1 MPALMPGLRRIGF
14 LAALAAIVVWSVGPF
29 LWQVVAS
36 FQPDSELTRDTPKW
50 LPIPPTLDHY
60 RNVFEVKHFQRY
72 IVNSV
77 IVVGI
82 TTLLAVAIGSL
93 CAYALARFNVRRPMS
108 FLGVILAVSMF
119 PQIALVAPLYL
130 TIRSF
135 DSLNTYRGLIL
146 IYVSFGLPLIVWVM
160 YGYFRALPQSL
171 DEAAKI
177 DGAGPLRILW
187 SVLLPL
193 SAPGLVT
200 TALLAFIAAWNELM
214 FALAFTSDIDH
225 QTIPVGIANFTELYY
240 IPWGDVAAASVVVT
254 IPLVALVLVFQRRI
268 VDGLTAGAVK
278 D

>member
-1 MPALMPGLRRIGF
+1 MAIALRPLKRAAF
-14 LAALAAIVVWSVGPF
+14 LAALAAIVVWSTGPF

-36 FQPDSELTRDTPKW
+36 FTPDSELGQATPQW
-50 LPIPPTLDHY
+50 VPSPATLDHY
-60 RNVFEVKHFQRY
+60 RNVFEVKQFQEY
-72 IVNSV
+72 IFNSV
-77 IVVGI
+77 IVVGC

-93 CAYALARFNVRRPMS
+93 CAYGLARFNVRRPMS
-108 FLGVILAVSMF
+108 VLGTILAVSMF

-130 TIRSF
+130 TMRSL
-135 DSLNTYRGLIL
+135 SLLNTYQGLIV

-160 YGYFRALPQSL
+160 YGYFRALPRSL
-171 DEAAKI
+171 DEAAKL

-187 SVLLPL
+187 SILLPL

-214 FALAFTSDIDH
+214 FALAFTSDIQH
-225 QTIPVGIANFTELYY
+225 QTIPVGIANFTDLYF

-254 IPLVALVLVFQRRI
+254 VPLVALVLAFQRRI
-268 VDGLTAGAVK
+268 VAGLTAGAVK